1 MFDEYFLVESMDSDR
16 LVKDK
21 MIAYINK
28 NISKLTT
35 EHKDKI
41 KDASKLIDV
50 SRVIQQ
56 VKDWLIRSL
65 PLQLENIKRGVG
77 GDKFARDFLI
87 FIKSLIKKEL
97 DSIGT
102 FKKTG
107 VRLLSPSKE
116 TFISTAK
123 DFKSGEYFDTL
134 SNILD
139 LGFSIGA
146 MPQMKEY
153 EDQVL
158 KWSKGVVNEL
168 GSKDKRK
175 KIKEEVVQIF
185 SNFLY

>member
-1 MFDEYFLVESMDSDR
+1 M
-16 LVKDK
+16 
-21 MIAYINK
+21 
-28 NISKLTT
+28 
-35 EHKDKI
+35 
-41 KDASKLIDV
+41 LI
-50 SRVIQQ
+50 
-56 VKDWLIRSL
+56 LSL

-87 FIKSLIKKEL
+87 FIKALIKNEL
-97 DSIGT
+97 GSIGT

-107 VRLLSPSKE
+107 VRLLSPSKK

-153 EDQVL
+153 EDRVL

-168 GSKDKRK
+168 GFKDKRK
-175 KIKEEVVQIF
+175 KIKR
-185 SNFLY
+185 SSLNFF